1 MLGASSPWM
10 CNVDGQ
16 TPDSGLHTHNVQLI
30 TGLPLLPELLMSL
43 LRKRNASTEMF

>member
-1 MLGASSPWM
+1 M

-30 TGLPLLPELLMSL
+30 TGPSLLSELLMSL